1 MPTWVLLSEARSVE
15 VEELIKSMIT
25 GTHCITTLHTDD
37 VRKVADRM
45 RNMSKAVNVN
55 DVYNCIDVAIQ
66 IKSDVNNSGKIK
78 RRISQVGF
86 LVHDIITDENKTV
99 MFYEEGNFVTNN
111 LPEDILRKFKMA
123 GIKDPFKRTFED
135 YELNVINPKQDKEK

>member
-1 MPTWVLLSEARSVE
+1 
-15 VEELIKSMIT
+15 
-25 GTHCITTLHTDD
+25 
-37 VRKVADRM
+37 
-45 RNMSKAVNVN
+45 
-55 DVYNCIDVAIQ
+55 
-66 IKSDVNNSGKIK
+66 
-78 RRISQVGF
+78 
-86 LVHDIITDENKTV
+86 